1 MIYDDGAAYSG
12 GPTRFS
18 VHRALQVSTRKKRGL
33 SFPKISSGRDSRREA
48 ESSHRSGRSFRGAKL
63 SHGDTV
69 SGRAKRRPPPQGR
82 HPPGRPL
89 PPPPPPPISPPPP
102 P

>member
-48 ESSHRSGRSFRGAKL
+48 ESSHRSGRCFRGPNCPKGKQFSAKQK
-63 SHGDTV
+63 GF
-69 SGRAKRRPPPQGR
+69 PPQKGGI
-82 HPPGRPL
+82 PPAPPRPRAH
-89 PPPPPPPISPPPP
+89 PPPISP
-102 P
+102 